1 MGLGKTLTT
10 IATILSTL
18 KCSRERLADPDAD
31 KPVAGPNATLVVV
44 TSARKP
50 QGQRWINKTD
60 MY

>member
-18 KCSRERLADPDAD
+18 KYSRERLADPDAD
-31 KPVAGPNATLVVV
+31 RAVAGSNATLVVV

-50 QGQRWINKTD
+50 QGQRCINKTD
-60 MY
+60 IY